1 MQRRIVMS
9 YQKIIPPPPYIRK
22 TTPINLSRQVIEY
35 VTNC

>member
-9 YQKIIPPPPYIRK
+9 YQKIIPPPYIRK